1 MVLQLVQTTHCGND
15 EYYIQSMD
23 NGQYLNGN
31 SMYFD
36 FQDYQSAATLFR
48 FKKYQRPLEG
58 WRRRLGVSSHVLYK
72 KQYRRNSIRAAGEVI
87 ATKDGE
93 FGREIMVQ
101 YKGFS
106 WTHWCNGIYN
116 ILPKVERVSGED
128 WIPIES
134 DLISIENLGVVK
146 RYNVQ
151 KGYGFIAC
159 DDGSGDLFVH
169 FSEIKW
175 REFQILREGERVA
188 FDVVIQEDG
197 RRKAINVM
205 MSEGYGMGEYR
216 RDLDRVY
223 SRLASGKL
231 QLSLLEF

>member
-1 MVLQLVQTTHCGND
+1 
-15 EYYIQSMD
+15 
-23 NGQYLNGN
+23 
-31 SMYFD
+31 
-36 FQDYQSAATLFR
+36 
-48 FKKYQRPLEG
+48 
-58 WRRRLGVSSHVLYK
+58 
-72 KQYRRNSIRAAGEVI
+72 
-87 ATKDGE
+87 
-93 FGREIMVQ
+93 MVQ

-134 DLISIENLGVVK
+134 DLISIQNLGVVK

-175 REFQILREGERVA
+175 RECQILREGERVT
-188 FDVVIQEDG
+188 FRCNDEQGIRDG
-197 RRKAINVM
+197 RI
-205 MSEGYGMGEYR
+205 
-216 RDLDRVY
+216 
-223 SRLASGKL
+223 
-231 QLSLLEF
+231 